1 MVISIYLDGMSSSHL
16 IFDLT
21 HKLQAL
27 SDEARFWGAFGF
39 YALLTL
45 VRRFKLKSDNLIFF
59 ECDVM

>member
-45 VRRFKLKSDNLIFF
+45 VRRFK
-59 ECDVM
+59 M